1 MKECSPFFITNS
13 TPVRLSVR
21 FLRQWTSKRHPL
33 WRDPKCLLQAASKLK
48 ITRSMLEKLREEF
61 RLTLLKE
68 QLAGANG
75 GEWLCRYGPGSEAEV
90 RPGR

>member
-1 MKECSPFFITNS
+1 MKQCSHFPYAHS
-13 TPVRLSVR
+13 TLVRLCAR

-90 RPGR
+90 RPTR

>member
-1 MKECSPFFITNS
+1 
-13 TPVRLSVR
+13 
-21 FLRQWTSKRHPL
+21 
-33 WRDPKCLLQAASKLK
+33 
-48 ITRSMLEKLREEF
+48 MLEKLREEF

-90 RPGR
+90 RPTLSRVSGD

>member
-1 MKECSPFFITNS
+1 
-13 TPVRLSVR
+13 
-21 FLRQWTSKRHPL
+21 
-33 WRDPKCLLQAASKLK
+33 
-48 ITRSMLEKLREEF
+48 MLEKLREEF

-90 RPGR
+90 RPTFSRVWGDLHIVLDIHPGITAQPRGRLMNQDAAFLWVI